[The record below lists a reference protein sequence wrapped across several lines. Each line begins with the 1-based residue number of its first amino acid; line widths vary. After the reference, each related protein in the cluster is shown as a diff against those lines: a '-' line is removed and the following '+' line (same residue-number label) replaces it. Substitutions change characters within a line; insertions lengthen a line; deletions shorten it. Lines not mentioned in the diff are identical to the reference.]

1 MRIVVRHY
9 LEDSISVSVTEIN
22 RVSLCTVMAE
32 HIIEKAGF
40 LMVVEVAVGTIG
52 EIVNQEELGEC
63 REIDVW
69 CLVENEADIIQ
80 DRRYMRIVFSYSL
93 RVQDMKG
100 RDQFKKTGIP
110 FRQEITFRDGW
121 RNHHDAFVVKG
132 IKNWLGVFR

>member
-52 EIVNQEELGEC
+52 EIVNHEEL
-63 REIDVW
+63 
-69 CLVENEADIIQ
+69 
-80 DRRYMRIVFSYSL
+80 
-93 RVQDMKG
+93 
-100 RDQFKKTGIP
+100 
-110 FRQEITFRDGW
+110 
-121 RNHHDAFVVKG
+121 
-132 IKNWLGVFR
+132 